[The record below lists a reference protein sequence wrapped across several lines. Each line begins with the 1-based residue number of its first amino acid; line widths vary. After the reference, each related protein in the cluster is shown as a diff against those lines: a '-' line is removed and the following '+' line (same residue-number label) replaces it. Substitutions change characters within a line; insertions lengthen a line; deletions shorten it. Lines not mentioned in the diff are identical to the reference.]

1 MELWNSAVQ
10 FLNNL
15 LSWSSAKAVCAAVL
29 AGVCSASSAALNLA
43 HPSIFFLIALVCID
57 FALAAGIAWQEDRFT
72 WPGFMHGL
80 GKFLAYALIF
90 IVTTIADYGMGI
102 AGWPLNLTVAVS
114 CYAIAGES
122 ISSLRHIDHIFP
134 GHLPNWVIKRLE
146 TIRSSIERD
155 ASGPRT
161 QTPGH
166 GRGHEDW
173 RGYWRE
179 SEAERNCPLKSGTA
193 PEEET
198 EVPGSRRSR
207 QTESIRIQED
217 GNEY

>member
-1 MELWNSAVQ
+1 MELWNSAAQ

-15 LSWSSAKAVCAAVL
+15 LSWSSAKAACAAVL
-29 AGVCSASSAALNLA
+29 AGVCSISSAALNVA

-72 WPGFMHGL
+72 WPGFRHGL

-155 ASGPRT
+155 ASG
-161 QTPGH
+161 H
-166 GRGHEDW
+166 GRRQEDW

-179 SEAERNCPLKSGTA
+179 SEADRNCPLKSTET
-193 PEEET
+193 PEESEL
-198 EVPGSRRSR
+198 PSDCRG
-207 QTESIRIQED
+207 RIPDDE
-217 GNEY
+217 E